1 MVFYLVFIFSP
12 NALSGIFFQQRIYQI
27 FTLIRNLRLGIVEEK
42 LTVDYILEH
51 LLVVSIVEGRRTV
64 DHLINQNTEGPPVSH
79 KCLTLARYYLWTYIF
94 LKLLT

>member
-64 DHLINQNTEGPPVSH
+64 YHLINQDTERPPVSH
-79 KCLTLARYYLWTYIF
+79 KCLTLACYYLWT
-94 LKLLT
+94 